1 METNRIL
8 LRPWRESD
16 AATLF
21 KYASDPEVG
30 PRAGW
35 PPHKSVEES
44 LEIIRTV
51 FRTETMWT
59 VELKETGEAIGCVG
73 YLPAA
78 ASNLEIP
85 SDQCE
90 VGYWIARP
98 YWGKGICTEAMRLV
112 VDYCLNE
119 KGFSVLWGTYFPSNP
134 ASGRVME
141 KCGFADT
148 GRETLCPNLEIGSDR
163 PVRVMKLE
171 KTSNMKTEI
180 NPKETK
186 RAYAFEMWLN
196 APMPMVTLVKTMN
209 VSHLIKLSRKSGIK
223 FNTLMCWC
231 IGKAAVET
239 EEMFLLPENGK
250 LFRYNQIA
258 VNVVVKNNKGGI
270 NSCDIPFSDDL
281 RRFNND
287 YLTLTTKTAEECQ
300 SSFLDDHMVV
310 GTSAMIQTELD
321 CVVNQYTD
329 KFLNPMVM
337 WGKYRKSLFKTTLPV
352 SFQFH
357 HVQMDGGDAARFL
370 ERLQRTILAAEK

>member
-51 FRTETMWT
+51 FRTETMWA

-90 VGYWIARP
+90 VGYWIART

-196 APMPMVTLVKTMN
+196 APMPMVTLIKTMN
-209 VSHLIKLSRKSGIK
+209 VSYLIKLSRKSGIK

-329 KFLNPMVM
+329 KYLNPMVM